1 MGKATAKPRDSSRE
15 NRIGPREKISS
26 RTGQLAAPYLGACGG
41 EIQNQRKRV
50 HSLAC
55 IPAKWSHF
63 AEKDSRQIN
72 MLAQI
77 LIARLAGFA
86 LSQGMR
92 RGDDV
97 AVRGG
102 DAAIGKMDAIFEA
115 KARIDSEL
123 P

>member
-50 HSLAC
+50 HNLAC
-55 IPAKWSHF
+55 IPAKRSHF

-72 MLAQI
+72 IMEQI
-77 LIARLAGFA
+77 LIAKVSNFGGICSKSARAP
-86 LSQGMR
+86 R
-92 RGDDV
+92 R
-97 AVRGG
+97 
-102 DAAIGKMDAIFEA
+102 
-115 KARIDSEL
+115 
-123 P
+123 